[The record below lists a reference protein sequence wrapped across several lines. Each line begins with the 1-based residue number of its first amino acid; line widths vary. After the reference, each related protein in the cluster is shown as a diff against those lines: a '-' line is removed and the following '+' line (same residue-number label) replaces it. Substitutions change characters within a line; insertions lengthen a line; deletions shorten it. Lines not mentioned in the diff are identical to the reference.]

1 MSNSRSTTRF
11 GFLKG
16 KAAVA
21 VLSSL
26 LTLVAGFVTINLL
39 PGEKRL
45 EQPVSPPYAVQDA
58 AFGREMGE
66 LFGPPLV
73 AGNRVEPLE
82 NGAQIFP
89 AMLEAIRG
97 AQRSVNFETYIYWS
111 GRVGTAFADAMSE
124 RARAGVKVHLILDA
138 VGSGKISADAL
149 KSMRAAG
156 VEIERYHAPTW
167 HTLDRLNNRTH
178 RKLLI
183 VDGRVGF
190 TGGVGIADKWDG
202 SADSPD
208 HWRDSH
214 FRLEGP
220 AVAEMQSTFVDHW
233 LATRGVLLQGADYFP
248 ELAPRG
254 DMRAQMIRSSVEDSA
269 ESVYVMYLLS
279 IAAARKSILLSNSYF
294 VPDHLMTDALV
305 AAQRRGVDVQIIVPG
320 PDIDSDAARA
330 ASRRGWGPLLEAGIA
345 IYEFQPTMFHC
356 KVMVVDDVW
365 TSIGSTNFDSRS
377 FKLNDEANLNVLDS
391 GLAARERRTFEA
403 DRARAGRITLEAWKA
418 RPLWQRFGEWLADGL
433 RSQL

>member
-1 MSNSRSTTRF
+1 MTSKGRF
-11 GFLKG
+11 HFLKSRV
-16 KAAVA
+16 AVA
-21 VLSSL
+21 GLASF
-26 LTLVAGFVTINLL
+26 LTLFVGFVAINLA

-45 EQPVSPPYAVQDA
+45 EHEVAAPYAVKDE
-58 AFGREMGE
+58 AFARAMGT

-89 AMLEAIRG
+89 AMLAAIRG

-111 GRVGTAFADAMSE
+111 GRVGTAFADALAD
-124 RARAGVKVHLILDA
+124 RARAGVPVHLILDA
-138 VGSGKISADAL
+138 VGSGKIDANAL
-149 KSMRAAG
+149 KTMRAAG
-156 VEIERYHAPTW
+156 VEIERYHAPSW

-178 RKLLI
+178 RKLLV

-202 SADSPD
+202 NADSPD

-220 AVAEMQSTFVDHW
+220 AVAEMQATFVDHW
-233 LATRGVLLQGADYFP
+233 VATRGVLLQGEDYFP
-248 ELAPRG
+248 ALAPAG
-254 DMRAQMIRSSVEDSA
+254 DMRAQMIHSSVEDSA
-269 ESVYVMYLLS
+269 ESVHILYLLS

-294 VPDHLMTDALV
+294 VPDRLATAALV

-320 PDIDSDAARA
+320 PDIDSGMTRA
-330 ASRRGWGPLLEAGIA
+330 ASRREWGPLLEAGIA

-377 FKLNDEANLNVLDS
+377 FRLNDEANLNVFDS
-391 GLAARERRTFEA
+391 TLAARERRTFDA
-403 DRARAGRITLEAWKA
+403 DRARAHRITLEEWRA
-418 RPLWQRFGEWLADGL
+418 RPRWQRFKEWLADGL

>member
-1 MSNSRSTTRF
+1 MSKGRF
-11 GFLKG
+11 QFLKG
-16 KAAVA
+16 RAATA
-21 VLSSL
+21 VLASL
-26 LTLVAGFVTINLL
+26 LTLFAGFVTINLL

-45 EQPVSPPYAVQDA
+45 EQPVTVPYAVEDDVFA
-58 AFGREMGE
+58 RTMGT
-66 LFGPPLV
+66 LFGPPLL
-73 AGNRVEPLE
+73 AGNRIEPLE

-89 AMLEAIRG
+89 AMLAAIRG

-111 GRVGTAFADAMSE
+111 GRVGTEFADAMSE

-138 VGSGKISADAL
+138 VGSGKIDAGAL
-149 KSMRAAG
+149 KTMRAAG
-156 VEIERYHAPTW
+156 VEIERYHAPSW
-167 HTLDRLNNRTH
+167 HTLDRMNNRTH
-178 RKLLI
+178 RKLLV

-202 SADSPD
+202 AADSPD

-233 LATRGVLLQGADYFP
+233 VATRGVLLQGADYFP
-248 ELAPRG
+248 PLAPAG

-269 ESVYVMYLLS
+269 ESVHVMYLLS
-279 IAAARKSILLSNSYF
+279 IGAARKSILLSNSYF
-294 VPDHLMTDALV
+294 VPDHLTTDALV
-305 AAQRRGVDVQIIVPG
+305 AARRRGVDVQIIVPG
-320 PDIDSDAARA
+320 PDIDSGVTRA

-356 KVMVVDDVW
+356 KVMVVDDAW
-365 TSIGSTNFDSRS
+365 TSIGSTNFDNRS
-377 FKLNDEANLNVLDS
+377 FKLNDEANLNVFD
-391 GLAARERRTFEA
+391 GKLAARERKTFEA
-403 DRARAGRITLEAWKA
+403 DRARAHQITLAQWKA
-418 RPLWQRFGEWLADGL
+418 RPWWQRFGEWLADGL

>member
-1 MSNSRSTTRF
+1 MTRKNRF
-11 GFLKG
+11 EFLKG
-16 KAAVA
+16 RVAAA
-21 VLSSL
+21 ALSSI
-26 LTLVAGFVTINLL
+26 LTLFVCFVAINLL

-45 EQPVSPPYAVQDA
+45 EERVVAPYAVEDE
-58 AFGREMGE
+58 AFGRAMGT

-111 GRVGTAFADAMSE
+111 GHIGTAFADAMAE
-124 RARAGVKVHLILDA
+124 RARAGIKVHLILDA
-138 VGSGKISADAL
+138 VGSGKIDESAL
-149 KSMRAAG
+149 KTMSAAG
-156 VEIERYHAPTW
+156 VEIERYHAPSW
-167 HTLDRLNNRTH
+167 HTLDRMNNRTH
-178 RKLLI
+178 RKLLV

-202 SADSPD
+202 SADSPA

-220 AVAEMQSTFVDHW
+220 AVAEMQATFVDHW

-248 ELAPRG
+248 PLTPAG

-269 ESVYVMYLLS
+269 ESVHVMYLLS

-294 VPDHLMTDALV
+294 VPDQLTTAALV
-305 AAQRRGVDVQIIVPG
+305 AAQKRGVDVEIIVPG
-320 PDIDSDAARA
+320 PDIDSGVTRA

-356 KVMVVDDVW
+356 KVMVVDDIW

-377 FKLNDEANLNVLDS
+377 FRLNDEANLNVFDS

-403 DRARAGRITLEAWKA
+403 DRARAHRVTLQEWSA
-418 RPLWQRFGEWLADGL
+418 RSRWQRFKEWLADGL

>member
-1 MSNSRSTTRF
+1 VTPKSRF
-11 GFLKG
+11 EFLKG
-16 KAAVA
+16 RVPTAA
-21 VLSSL
+21 LSSL
-26 LTLVAGFVTINLL
+26 LTLFVCVVAINLL

-45 EQPVSPPYAVQDA
+45 EERVAAPYAVEDE
-58 AFGREMGE
+58 AFARAMGT

-89 AMLEAIRG
+89 AMLQAIRG

-111 GRVGTAFADAMSE
+111 GRVGTAFADAMAD

-138 VGSGKISADAL
+138 VGSGKIDKSAL
-149 KSMRAAG
+149 GTMSAAG
-156 VEIERYHAPTW
+156 VEIERYHAPSW

-178 RKLLI
+178 RKLLV

-202 SADSPD
+202 SGDSPD

-214 FRLEGP
+214 FRLQGP
-220 AVAEMQSTFVDHW
+220 AVAEMQATFVDHW
-233 LATRGVLLQGADYFP
+233 LATRGVLLQGEDYFP
-248 ELAPRG
+248 TLTPAG

-269 ESVYVMYLLS
+269 ESIHVMYLLS

-294 VPDHLMTDALV
+294 VPDQLTTAALV
-305 AAQRRGVDVQIIVPG
+305 AARKRGVDVQIIVPG
-320 PDIDSDAARA
+320 PDIDSGMTRA

-345 IYEFQPTMFHC
+345 IHEFQPTMFHC

-377 FKLNDEANLNVLDS
+377 FRLNDEANLNVFDS
-391 GLAARERRTFEA
+391 SLAARERRTFEA
-403 DRARAGRITLEAWKA
+403 DRARAHRITREEWAA
-418 RPLWQRFGEWLADGL
+418 RPWWQRFKEWLADGL